1 MDGLEIIEINLKD
14 ILGTELLRL
23 EAEFYTCKS
32 FRLNKF
38 FTGEEII
45 DFVQY
50 GTSKELNEENSGFP
64 VLRLNEFDNWFI
76 SHPSKSCSLIDKT
89 IFDSLKL
96 LKNDVLICRTNGN
109 PHYVG
114 KSAIVPNDY
123 EYAYASYLF
132 KIRPKKNLINS
143 STLVTF
149 LNSKYGRMEI
159 EKYSMVSNQVN
170 FSPAKFKQL
179 RIPNLSPD
187 VQKCIENIVYLSY
200 QKLDQ
205 SKRLYQE
212 AEQLLLDELGLANF
226 KPSNEN
232 ISMRKLSDSF
242 GASGRLDSEYYQP
255 KYEEL
260 ERAIKSNYV
269 GYDKLSVFV
278 ENYSTGYPYESGSY
292 LESGG
297 VPLIRINNIN
307 NGNLDIS
314 NAIHIP
320 HNDINLSPKDIA
332 TENDILI
339 SMSGTIGNS
348 CKIPSGVRAVINQ
361 RIMRITSKGYN
372 NEVLPLIINSLIGKL
387 QLDRIGTGGVQTN
400 ISAKDILNIYIPI
413 LSHHVEL
420 QIEDKIKNSFQLK
433 EQSQQLLDLAKHA
446 IELAIEQDEQTTM
459 QLLKEIKNV

>member
-1 MDGLEIIEINLKD
+1 MGGLQIMEINLKE
-14 ILGTELLRL
+14 ILATELLRL
-23 EAEFYTCKS
+23 ESEFYTCKT
-32 FRLNKF
+32 FKLNKF
-38 FTGEEII
+38 FSGEEII

-50 GTSKELNEENSGFP
+50 GTSEGLNDENFGFP

-76 SHPSKSCSLIDKT
+76 SHPSKSCALMDKS
-89 IFDSLKL
+89 IFNSLKL
-96 LKNDVLICRTNGN
+96 LKDDVLICRTNGN

-143 STLVTF
+143 STLVTY

-159 EKYSMVSNQVN
+159 EKYSMASNQVN

-179 RIPNLSPD
+179 RIPDLSHD
-187 VQKCIENIVYLSY
+187 LQNHIENIVYLSY
-200 QKLDQ
+200 QKLEQ
-205 SKRLYQE
+205 SRQLYQE
-212 AEQLLLDELGLANF
+212 AEQLLLEEIGLKNF

-232 ISMRKLSDSF
+232 ISIRKLSDSF

-260 ERAIKSNYV
+260 EYVIKNYHH
-269 GYDKLSVFV
+269 GYSKLSVFT
-278 ENYSTGYPYESGSY
+278 ENYSTGYPYESHRY
-292 LESGG
+292 TESAG

-314 NAIHIP
+314 NAVRIP
-320 HNDINLSPKDIA
+320 YDDLNLSPKDIA

-348 CKIPSGVRAVINQ
+348 CKIPAGVKAAINQ
-361 RIMRITSKGYN
+361 RIMRITSKNYN
-372 NEVLPLIINSLIGKL
+372 HEVLPLIINSTIGKL

-400 ISAKDILNIYIPI
+400 ISAKDILNIFIPI
-413 LSHHVEL
+413 LPNHAQQRIKDH
-420 QIEDKIKNSFQLK
+420 IKNSFNLK
-433 EQSQQLLDLAKHA
+433 QQSQQLLDLAKHA
-446 IELAIEQDEQTTM
+446 IELAIEYNEDIASNYIE
-459 QLLKEIKNV
+459 ENFNA